1 MIQQNQNKSAKNSF
15 ANATP
20 NTVAIQTNNN
30 VKVVEVNGKKGKI
43 EIVKTQRSGIVCIQQ
58 ND

>member
-1 MIQQNQNKSAKNSF
+1 MNQKNQTKQESNKVAKQSNS
-15 ANATP
+15 
-20 NTVAIQTNNN
+20 N

-43 EIVKTQRSGIVCIQQ
+43 EIVKTKRSGIVAIQQ